1 MLSININ
8 QNVEQYRE
16 PVAFGLDAKQTLAAF
31 FAIMCGVAITCLL
44 HFVCGLPIEISI
56 WLSLPV
62 CVPIMLPVL
71 GKKHGLTVV
80 EQFRGSNK
88 RTNVLAYEAKL
99 PGERKDIQKD
109 GSTAK
114 TQRTKRDKR
123 RKEKKKNAKTR
134 SVSANQK

>member
-44 HFVCGLPIEISI
+44 HLACGLPIEISI

-62 CVPIMLPVL
+62 CVPIMLPAL

-88 RTNVLAYEAKL
+88 RRNVLAYEAKM
-99 PGERKDIQKD
+99 PGEGKDIQKN
-109 GSTAK
+109 GTAVK
-114 TQRTKRDKR
+114 IQRTKKNKG

-134 SVSANQK
+134 QVSENQK